1 MSRPVPVLLC
11 VLLLLAALPGVGG
24 ADPLYDVDF
33 GTPPHSLGQPPTT
46 GAGAFPRDVPTDLL
60 GTGIE
65 VVAGSGALSDQPA
78 QLSGDATQFIG
89 FSLSGSGFD
98 AFQIT
103 LDLLPSS
110 LAFGTE
116 ARLSVDTPSTNSM
129 NFRWNGDIAI
139 FDGDLTLGVVDTF
152 TVGTL
157 LQVAIDFDLGAGAWS
172 IDVNGNEIHAGSLLG
187 TLTAPAFRIGAFGN
201 DYTILAD
208 NVQIA
213 GVPEP
218 STGVLLAMGLGWIA
232 ARHRRA

>member
-1 MSRPVPVLLC
+1 ML
-11 VLLLLAALPGVGG
+11 
-24 ADPLYDVDF
+24 
-33 GTPPHSLGQPPTT
+33 
-46 GAGAFPRDVPTDLL
+46 
-60 GTGIE
+60 
-65 VVAGSGALSDQPA
+65 
-78 QLSGDATQFIG
+78 
-89 FSLSGSGFD
+89 
-98 AFQIT
+98 
-103 LDLLPSS
+103 
-110 LAFGTE
+110 
-116 ARLSVDTPSTNSM
+116 
-129 NFRWNGDIAI
+129 
-139 FDGDLTLGVVDTF
+139 VDTF

-187 TLTAPAFRIGAFGN
+187 TLTAPAFRIAAVGID